1 MRPLSE
7 LIAKGIGE
15 GDKRAGEKSPGGGNN
30 NHKGLV
36 SQVKEF

>member
-15 GDKRAGEKSPGGGNN
+15 GDKRAGEKSPSGGNN